1 MSISE
6 ASPSRRFDH
15 KSFEVNYTGVFWFFA
30 LVIAS
35 LPVFWLG
42 ITFLAKTWATPEYS
56 HGPLIPLISLY
67 LFLRELRN
75 TKTTTQNDARI
86 SRWPGLI
93 VIALGLLG
101 GIAGNLVQI
110 PDIVTYSMII
120 WVGGVVLTVFGWD
133 KGRRHQLPV
142 LHLVFMLAL
151 PGVIYW
157 KMSIFLQGVSSELGV
172 WFVTLMGVPVYLEG
186 NIIDLGVYK
195 LHVAEAC
202 SGLRYLFPIL
212 SFSYLTSILYRGPFW
227 HKALLMLSAA
237 PITVVM
243 NSLRIGAIG
252 VIVNK
257 YGTDSVE
264 GFMHFFEGWV
274 IFLACIGILFLMAI
288 ALQRL
293 TPNPLPLSQA
303 IDLDSQGL
311 GKQASHFLK
320 IKPSRGIIIATL
332 LTVAVSA
339 VFILAPSVERTLPD
353 RDKFNLFPRD
363 ISNWSGTFRPLNEG
377 VEKALGADDYI
388 NNRYI
393 SPSENNYVSLF
404 SAYYK
409 EQTKGSGIH
418 SPEVCLPGGGWEI
431 FTFGKRSV
439 DMSST
444 PYGVFD
450 VNRAVIQKGLT
461 KQLVYYWFE
470 QRGKRE
476 TNDYVAKAGVVY
488 DSLTIGRSDG
498 AIVRFVSPISKDET
512 EAEADARI
520 LRFMKTSL
528 DRLPRFIP
536 E

>member
-1 MSISE
+1 MSVSEIS
-6 ASPSRRFDH
+6 SPKRYGPR
-15 KSFEVNYTGVFWFFA
+15 SFEVNKAGILWFFA
-30 LVIAS
+30 LVITS
-35 LPVFWLG
+35 LPIFWLG

-75 TKTTTQNDARI
+75 TKHKAQSEARI
-86 SRWPGLI
+86 NRWPGLI

-237 PITVVM
+237 PITIVM

-257 YGTDSVE
+257 YGTEQVE

-274 IFLACIGILFLMAI
+274 IFLICIGILFLMAI

-303 IDLDSQGL
+303 IDLDSEGL
-311 GKQASHFLK
+311 GKQAVQIFK
-320 IKPSRGIIIATL
+320 INSSRNIITATL

-339 VFILAPSVERTLPD
+339 AFILTPSIERNLPD
-353 RDKFNLFPRD
+353 RDKFSLFPRE
-363 ISNWSGTFRPLNEG
+363 ISEWSGIYRPLSPSI
-377 VEKALGADDYI
+377 EKVLGADDYI
-388 NNRYI
+388 NNRYE
-393 SPSENNYVSLF
+393 SPSEKNYVSLF

-431 FTFGKRSV
+431 FTFGNRSV

-450 VNRAVIQKGLT
+450 VNRAIIQKGLS

-476 TNDYVAKAGVVY
+476 TNDYLAKAGVVY

-520 LRFMKTSL
+520 LRFMKASL
-528 DRLPRFIP
+528 GRLPRFIP

>member
-1 MSISE
+1 MSVSEIS
-6 ASPSRRFDH
+6 STQKFNPRSFD
-15 KSFEVNYTGVFWFFA
+15 VNKAGLFWFIA
-30 LVIAS
+30 LVVTS

-75 TKTTTQNDARI
+75 APSVSHNETRTI
-86 SRWPGLI
+86 RWPGLV
-93 VIALGLLG
+93 VIALGLFG

-120 WVGGVVLTVFGWD
+120 WVGGVVLTVFGWNI
-133 KGRRHQLPV
+133 GRRHQLPV

-151 PGVIYW
+151 PGVVYW

-172 WFVTLMGVPVYLEG
+172 WFVSLMGVPVYLEG

-195 LHVAEAC
+195 LQVAEAC

-252 VIVNK
+252 VIVNS
-257 YGTDSVE
+257 YGTDQVE
-264 GFMHFFEGWV
+264 GFIHFFEGWV
-274 IFLACIGILFLMAI
+274 IFLACIGILFLMTI

-293 TPNPLPLSQA
+293 TPNPLPLNQA
-303 IDLDSQGL
+303 IDLDSDGL
-311 GKQASHFLK
+311 GTQAIRIFG
-320 IKPSRGIIIATL
+320 IKPTRGIITATL
-332 LTVAVSA
+332 LTLAVSA
-339 VFILAPSVERTLPD
+339 TFVLAPANERILPD
-353 RDKFNLFPRD
+353 RDNFNLFPRN
-363 ISNWSGTFRPLNEG
+363 IAEWSGTYQPFSKAI
-377 VEKALGADDYI
+377 EKVLGADDYVNI
-388 NNRYI
+388 RYQNQ
-393 SPSENNYVSLF
+393 SENNYVSLF

-431 FTFGKRSV
+431 FGFGNQTV

-450 VNRAVIQKGLT
+450 VNRAVIQKGLS

-470 QRGKRE
+470 QRGTRM
-476 TNDYVAKAGVVY
+476 TNDYLAKASVVY

-512 EAEADARI
+512 DADADARI
-520 LRFMKTSL
+520 LRFMEASL
-528 DRLPRFIP
+528 GRLPRFIP

>member
-1 MSISE
+1 
-6 ASPSRRFDH
+6 
-15 KSFEVNYTGVFWFFA
+15 
-30 LVIAS
+30 
-35 LPVFWLG
+35 
-42 ITFLAKTWATPEYS
+42 
-56 HGPLIPLISLY
+56 
-67 LFLRELRN
+67 
-75 TKTTTQNDARI
+75 
-86 SRWPGLI
+86 
-93 VIALGLLG
+93 
-101 GIAGNLVQI
+101 
-110 PDIVTYSMII
+110 MII
-120 WVGGVVLTVFGWD
+120 WVGGVVLTVFGWG

-172 WFVTLMGVPVYLEG
+172 WFVSLAGVPVYLEG

-252 VIVNK
+252 VIVNS

-264 GFMHFFEGWV
+264 SFMHFFEGWV
-274 IFLACIGILFLMAI
+274 IFIACIGILFLMAI

-293 TPNPLPLSQA
+293 TPNPLPLHQA
-303 IDLDSQGL
+303 IDLDSEGL
-311 GKQASHFLK
+311 GTQAIRILG
-320 IKPSRGIIIATL
+320 IKPTRGIIAATL
-332 LTVAVSA
+332 LTIAVSA
-339 VFILAPSVERTLPD
+339 TFILAPVSERILPD
-353 RDKFNLFPRD
+353 RDKFSLFPRN
-363 ISNWSGTFRPLNEG
+363 ITEWSGTSQPFSKA
-377 VEKALGADDYI
+377 VENALGADDYI
-388 NNRYI
+388 NIRYHNQ
-393 SPSENNYVSLF
+393 SEKNYVSLF

-431 FTFGKRSV
+431 YSFGTQTV

-444 PYGVFD
+444 PYGIFD
-450 VNRAVIQKGLT
+450 VNRAIIQKGLS

-470 QRGKRE
+470 QRGKRM
-476 TNDYVAKAGVVY
+476 TNDYLAKAGVVY

-498 AIVRFVSPISKDET
+498 AIVRFVSPIGKDET
-512 EAEADARI
+512 DADADARI
-520 LRFMKTSL
+520 LRFMETSL
-528 DRLPRFIP
+528 SLIHI
-536 E
+536 